1 MISAPDFLICNTAGV
16 KSWELLVYPWI
27 KTGSIPWALSASTN
41 AFLPPLPKVSVEC
54 MIAHFRF
61 FSSLTP
67 YSAITFDEYRS
78 FGRTRKIHGLLALVR
93 LGSLPPINA
102 GTFDFAMVGEAAS

>member
-1 MISAPDFLICNTAGV
+1 M
-16 KSWELLVYPWI
+16 
-27 KTGSIPWALSASTN
+27 PWALSASTK
-41 AFLPPLPKVSVEC
+41 AFLPPVPKVSVEC
-54 MIAHFRF
+54 TIAHFIF

-78 FGRTRKIHGLLALVR
+78 FGRTRKIHGLLTLVR

-102 GTFDFAMVGEAAS
+102 GTFDFAIVGEAACTWVLRRGPMTPTTPASISLV